1 MIKVDII
8 LNGTYWRTAE
18 IAGINKHFSVRVED
32 PACGRGELLDVYVE
46 EYANGEEGLA
56 QYYALIQDD
65 DLEVNDEYTLRQ
77 VIRING
83 LPIKIKNKLSG
94 E

>member
-18 IAGINKHFSVRVED
+18 LAGISRHFSIRVVSSEG
-32 PACGRGELLDVYVE
+32 GRGELLDAYVE
-46 EYANGEEGLA
+46 EYANGEDGLA

-65 DLEVNDEYTLRQ
+65 DLEVNDEYTLKYK
-77 VIRING
+77 G
-83 LPIKIKNKLSG
+83 K
-94 E
+94 